1 MKNKI
6 KTMLNTL
13 KEHNINLSMF
23 VKIIDD
29 KSVMILLAEKE
40 IIDKDGNS
48 LHIVTDAVNLSNM
61 YKEEYSDIV
70 FPINPNYD
78 KQAIENCVIS
88 RLNGIT
94 ILKVY
99 NVLENNMDSIRDV
112 ILVDSNKN
120 VLFDDIG
127 KQKETRCSICGSC
140 FH

>member
-1 MKNKI
+1 
-6 KTMLNTL
+6 MLNTL

-29 KSVMILLAEKE
+29 KSAMILLAEKE
-40 IIDKDGNS
+40 IIDKDGNN
-48 LHIVTDAVNLSNM
+48 LYIVTDAVNLSNM

-88 RLNGIT
+88 RLKGII

-99 NVLENNMDSIRDV
+99 NVLENNMEFIRDI

-120 VLFDDIG
+120 ILSNATSE
-127 KQKETRCSICGSC
+127 QKETRCSICGSC